1 MLTLV
6 FDFEQKAAAAVAA
19 GADIEEISNLP
30 VREQIGRFKAVP
42 YADYRAES
50 EKIKQEISRQL
61 DALTET
67 VEA

>member
-6 FDFEQKAAAAVAA
+6 FDFEAKAAAAVAA
-19 GADIEEISNLP
+19 GADIEEVSNLP

-42 YADYRAES
+42 YADYLAES

-61 DALTET
+61 DALTEK